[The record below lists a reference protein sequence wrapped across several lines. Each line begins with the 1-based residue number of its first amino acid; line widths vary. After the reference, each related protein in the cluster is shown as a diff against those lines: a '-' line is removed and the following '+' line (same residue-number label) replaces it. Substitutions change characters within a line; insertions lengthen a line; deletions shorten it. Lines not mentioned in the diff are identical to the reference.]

1 MPLYNPISVSCPGQ
15 CLNFNCAWVLVLML
29 RHSLTYLR
37 SRGLSSFLPLDNHVY
52 LHKLTGIT
60 ISVLSLVHTIM
71 HLFNFSI
78 IVINDPDINAGH
90 FTIGEWL
97 LTDRPGLFGLI
108 PGCAN
113 PTGVALLIILLI
125 MFVCSQPFVRR
136 KGSFEIF
143 YWTHLLYVPFWI
155 LTLFHGPN
163 FWKWFML
170 PGAVYIVERV
180 LRFVWMRGEHG
191 KTYISSGLLLP
202 SKVIHLVIKRP
213 YNFNFRPGDYVFV
226 NIPAI
231 ANYEWHP
238 FTISSAPEQED
249 YMWLHIR
256 TVGEWTNRL
265 YRYFE
270 REQQKLHK
278 SDGNHH
284 MHAIPT
290 PSFMLLNETRNPA
303 MAEATTTTTLA
314 TTTPQTDFLARNMA
328 SRTDRSVPPQR
339 PPRQHRKLTVAPG
352 IPDVGAG
359 AGGGQSTTGVNRI
372 RSIKKSLQR
381 TFSRKESSEPKLKSV
396 QTTSTIN
403 GAFVGDVEDLAL
415 KQRPLEKS
423 ISLPDISMKS
433 KKRSRLKA

>member
-1 MPLYNPISVSCPGQ
+1 
-15 CLNFNCAWVLVLML
+15 ML

-37 SRGLSSFLPLDNHVY
+37 GRGLSSYLPLDHHVY

-60 ISVLSLVHTIM
+60 ISVLSLIHTIM

-78 IVINDPDINAGH
+78 IVINDPNINAGH
-90 FTIGEWL
+90 YTIGEWL

-113 PTGVALLIILLI
+113 PTGVALLVILMV

-143 YWTHLLYVPFWI
+143 YWTHLLYVPFWV
-155 LTLFHGPN
+155 LCLFHGPN
-163 FWKWFML
+163 FWKWFLL
-170 PGAVYIVERV
+170 PGLVYIVERA
-180 LRFVWMRGEHG
+180 LRFIWMRGEHG

-202 SKVIHLVIKRP
+202 SKVVHLVIKRP
-213 YNFNFRPGDYVFV
+213 HHFNFRPGDYVFV

-270 REQQKLHK
+270 REQQKIQQGG
-278 SDGNHH
+278 STQEIPQH

-290 PSFMLLNETRNPA
+290 PSFMLLNEARNPA
-303 MAEATTTTTLA
+303 LA
-314 TTTPQTDFLARNMA
+314 GERSATPQTDFLARNLA
-328 SRTDRSVPPQR
+328 VQAVPPVR
-339 PPRQHRKLTVAPG
+339 PPRQNRKPT
-352 IPDVGAG
+352 AG
-359 AGGGQSTTGVNRI
+359 ASTDPHLFNYI
-372 RSIKKSLQR
+372 LQPR
-381 TFSRKESSEPKLKSV
+381 
-396 QTTSTIN
+396 
-403 GAFVGDVEDLAL
+403 
-415 KQRPLEKS
+415 
-423 ISLPDISMKS
+423 
-433 KKRSRLKA
+433 